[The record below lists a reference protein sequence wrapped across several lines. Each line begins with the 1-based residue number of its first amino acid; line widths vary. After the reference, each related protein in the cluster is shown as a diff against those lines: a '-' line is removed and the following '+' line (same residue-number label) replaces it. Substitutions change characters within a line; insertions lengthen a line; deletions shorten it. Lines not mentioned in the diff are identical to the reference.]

1 MPLFEPAT
9 LSQDWHSFPSG
20 IIRSHLKELRR
31 QEQLLVLAQIRIR
44 HNLDLLQ
51 EVSYPMFVS
60 QGFISRSCQ
69 MMIFKELTEDYL
81 KCFPGTFE
89 VESDCWYLL
98 VKLCECQQ
106 LLASGKW
113 TIWSQ
118 PHKLWYLNLV
128 QYKFWKWLLNMFKL
142 TDTSRTCRQW

>member
-1 MPLFEPAT
+1 MPVLAHKLSGHHGKGTTSHVQFLMAALLYVCMIPLFEPAT

-20 IIRSHLKELRR
+20 IIRSDLKELRR

-51 EVSYPMFVS
+51 GVSYPMFVS
-60 QGFISRSCQ
+60 QEFISRPCQ
-69 MMIFKELTEDYL
+69 MMIFKELTEDCL

-98 VKLCECQQ
+98 AKLC
-106 LLASGKW
+106 
-113 TIWSQ
+113 
-118 PHKLWYLNLV
+118 
-128 QYKFWKWLLNMFKL
+128 
-142 TDTSRTCRQW
+142 